1 MARKAIIER
10 ENKRKALVAKY
21 ADGRA
26 ELKRIAND
34 AQRPMEERMEAR
46 RQLHLLPKNSSKVR
60 LRNRCDTTGRP
71 RGYMRHFGVCRVVF
85 RDQALLGNL
94 PGIRKTSL

>member
-10 ENKRKALVAKY
+10 EKKRAFLAEKY
-21 ADGRA
+21 AGRRA

-34 AQRPMEERMEAR
+34 PKRSIDERMDAR
-46 RQLHLLPKNSSKVR
+46 RQLHLLPKNSSHVR
-60 LRNRCDTTGRP
+60 RRNRCFATGRP
-71 RGYMRHFGVCRVVF
+71 RGYMRYFGVCRIVF

-94 PGIRKTSL
+94 PGIRKSSL

>member
-10 ENKRKALVAKY
+10 EKKRAFLAEKY
-21 ADGRA
+21 AVRRA

-34 AQRPMEERMEAR
+34 QKRSIDERMDAR
-46 RQLHLLPKNSSKVR
+46 RQLHLLPKNSSHVR
-60 LRNRCDTTGRP
+60 RRNRCFATGRP
-71 RGYMRHFGVCRVVF
+71 RGYMRYFGVCRIVF

-94 PGIRKTSL
+94 PGIRKSSL